1 MECVSNTQA
10 ERSLSKAQMES
21 CLIEAVIDNDF
32 TEVKADTL
40 LKQGCS
46 SVALSIYSHLINQL
60 PVSCAFEKR
69 IQLLLK
75 RCACA
80 LKMKEFKM
88 VLQDCEEV
96 LMLKDGKDEE
106 AWQLSIAALCRLGQL
121 KAAETRAKD
130 WLVREPQSEEAMKTF
145 SKLKIVQETLGE
157 EEEDDDDGFS
167 PANSNMPYSEKMV
180 GERRPPD
187 GMEQEEH
194 DGKLQCTMHE
204 ADLFCTYCD
213 VGFTT
218 DTELEFHCR
227 SQEHQITI
235 MSDKG
240 RDWKFRTPPRGI
252 SAPSYR
258 LCEIHQAGGQ
268 CRLGAQCCD
277 AHGEEELAEW
287 KERYNYRQMKMQKAK
302 DCNLHGSL
310 YSEQLLEKWFNA
322 TNPDLVMTE
331 NVNGVNVEVKPSL
344 DMMVTS
350 KDTHSSWKFD
360 ITCKEILY
368 RVALLYDNHR
378 SHFSLAEVTV
388 ASVDS
393 HFLRNYS
400 LENDC
405 QEWSNPDDLHLFSD
419 TLMVYTIEVHFE
431 TRIFGTFRQ
440 SVVFDFRREPVLF
453 QQLCVDAVP
462 VDQMEALEQVKQTVL
477 CSTPRWN
484 STNAILVP
492 FSLDREMFSEDE
504 QRLLNHYPPPHTAK
518 FVVTQSVMEPTLT
531 RDNYKNRMH
540 DLLFI
545 EELAQC
551 EVISRF
557 NITAQMKLTSCYL
570 LTPAAAT
577 TAKYVHNNELY
588 ACLNLISEL
597 SSDSASGRLILN
609 NCLTALVAPNLA
621 TENNTKQK
629 VYESMIEDKGKNSVY
644 LRLSKHCVE
653 ELNLQ
658 PDTDFLAE
666 VQFQIN
672 RLPLCELHYAVDKLN
687 PVHLIFPDL
696 SLNLQIP
703 WSPKKQWKR
712 HAKLNP
718 KQKEAVI
725 AITTPIDICLPPI
738 LITGPFGTGKTYTLV
753 QAIKEILNQSNTRV
767 LVCTHSNSAADI
779 YIREYLHP
787 YVEMGYSEAR
797 PLRVYY
803 RHRWIATVHPIV
815 LEYCLLTKDCKAQ
828 KFVMPSIED
837 IMKHRVVVT
846 TVGTCRYLVH
856 LGLDKGYFTHILI
869 DEAAQAIEC
878 AAITPLALANEQ
890 TRIVLAG
897 DHMQLNPE
905 VYSKFAEERNL
916 QWSLLER
923 LFDLYPSSCP
933 CKILLCENY
942 RSHSAIIDYTS
953 ELFYNKKL
961 VASGQPSA
969 HPVFFPLTF
978 FTARGE
984 DTQDINCTSFYNNA
998 EVYEIVARVAEL
1010 QKTWPKEWGE
1020 RTENGIGIV
1029 SPYYDQVIR
1038 IRSELRKYKMHGISV
1053 ENVLNVQGKEFQVIF
1068 LSTVRTRNTC
1078 TNLLSGPDSNSTKEE
1093 MDYGFLSNPKL
1104 LNTAIT
1110 RARSMVA
1117 VVGDP
1122 ISLCSVGNCRKL
1134 WEKFIFCCHQ
1144 NNSLYGITW
1153 KTVETHLDG
1162 VELKKIYGLNPL
1174 APEFIPRFFHHANP
1188 YITPTLNP
1196 FPTPWNLHM
1205 NHPPSL
1211 CFPAVYTIPSVY
1223 PYLFSPCVYPFT
1235 APPVWP
1241 SSRPFQGPRYQPHLY
1256 RQAMFP
1262 PFLPQSLSSLL
1273 AQRNSLYHSEDSKV
1287 IDLLHRQG
1295 FCHDLESSVTMKP
1308 SNPQFNN
1315 LQRVATSQVTIRGS
1329 FPSQEA
1335 SQKHELIRKD
1345 HSRVQILP
1353 RVHLPHKE
1361 IQSFS
1366 NCGRVLQHKNTSL
1379 SSTTNS
1385 VVSSYPLHHT
1395 LIGNEGLAVNHE
1407 PSEFSTKQEL
1417 NCGTLT
1423 KEPSYSNV
1431 KQFNSEFLSKQK
1443 SVPRFGVSSHS
1454 RINLLPQED
1463 CEKNSVPLYSL
1474 DTTLSQV
1481 PSKKPDSLPK
1491 AIIVQELEAMLF
1503 EASEKGQ
1510 SFKSTS
1516 NIGQETNQ
1524 LGLGQVENFSNE
1536 KMKLFNSFS
1545 TLELEENSENRPL
1558 YMRGPLK
1565 VRDYLSERR
1574 NTYPELAIQKNEI
1587 SNNYRQH
1594 TNMKSTF
1601 EQQLYNML
1609 SITSGH
1615 LSSSYPELM
1624 KYELKHQTMIRDLS
1638 VPPNPIGNSLPEQL
1652 QSVSGNTHE
1661 ELQPSQLKLSGRAQ
1675 PALDS
1680 IPQQLQP
1687 ISVYKPGG
1695 VQPKIHS
1702 LTTPVSLTQ
1711 RLQPTSNI
1719 LSQQLELTPQH
1730 FSTGLKLTS
1739 GGVPKQLQC
1748 ASGSCL
1754 TKRPTPALGS
1764 LPRDLQLTLDNT
1776 QDSVHSR
1783 IQVPHDN
1790 IHNRLQAPHDNIRSR
1805 LQAPHDNIHSRL
1817 PVPHDSIH
1825 SRLQGPH
1832 SNIYSRQVV
1841 PHDNIPNRLAV
1852 PHNNIPSIL
1861 QTPHDNIH
1869 NRLQAP
1875 HDNIHSRQVVSIDNI
1890 PSRLAGP
1897 HDNIPSILQ
1906 EPHDNV
1912 HNRLQAPHDNIHNT
1926 LQAPSDNICNTLQ
1939 APSDIIHTRLQV
1951 PHDNIHSRLQTPH
1964 GNIHS
1969 RLQTPHGNIHSR
1981 LQVPHDNIHNK
1992 LQTPHD
1998 SIYNRLHI
2006 PQDNIHGRLHTPQDI
2021 VHSRQQGPLNNL
2033 QRTMQ
2038 TPQERVYENVQ
2049 APSNNNS
2056 FGKLQESQN
2065 SVPGIIQA
2073 QQNSTHG
2080 RLLMLQNSFGRQQA
2094 TQYSVLGG
2102 VHDLQESVYGGV
2114 QAAEDNIHGGPYDP
2128 KDSKN
2133 GKYQILHKNVDDY
2146 GHVPQEKLYTCMNRN
2161 IELDSS
2167 RKWKNDLDCSSGHL
2181 QFVQKSLQPKTNAE
2195 AGNSLEL
2202 LIAQKNNSI
2211 IADGCASDN
2220 QLMANKILFQD
2231 QHSPPAYPLTYAE
2244 AVRSH
2249 FPQDLSLGTLEL
2261 DKPLLVKRNVGSHED
2276 EDPCIKT
2283 SLKNQS
2289 KCGLYKYFS

>member
-1 MECVSNTQA
+1 MECVSKTQA
-10 ERSLSKAQMES
+10 ERSLSKAQTES
-21 CLIEAVIDNDF
+21 CLIEAIIGNDF

-60 PVSCAFEKR
+60 SVSCFEKR
-69 IQLLLK
+69 TRLLLK

-88 VLQDCEEV
+88 VLQDCEEI
-96 LMLKDGKDEE
+96 LMLKDGKDQE

-121 KAAETRAKD
+121 KAAERRAKD
-130 WLVREPQSEEAMKTF
+130 WLVREPQNEEAMKTF

-157 EEEDDDDGFS
+157 EEEEEDEGFS
-167 PANSNMPYSEKMV
+167 PTNSNMLDNEKMV

-194 DGKLQCTMHE
+194 DGKLQCSVQE
-204 ADLFCTYCD
+204 ADLFCSYCN

-218 DTELEFHCR
+218 DAELEFHCR

-252 SAPSYR
+252 SAASYS

-331 NVNGVNVEVKPSL
+331 NLAGVNVEVKPNL

-350 KDTHSSWKFD
+350 KDAHSSWKFD
-360 ITCKEILY
+360 VTCKEILY

-419 TLMVYTIEVHFE
+419 SLMVYTIKVHFE
-431 TRIFGTFRQ
+431 THIFGTFRQ

-462 VDQMEALEQVKQTVL
+462 VDQVEALEQVKQTVL
-477 CSTPRWN
+477 CSTPRWDN
-484 STNAILVP
+484 TNTILVP
-492 FSLDREMFSEDE
+492 FSLDQDMFSEDE
-504 QRLLNHYPPPHTAK
+504 RGLLNLYPPPHTTK
-518 FVVTQSVMEPTLT
+518 FVVTQSIMEPALT
-531 RDNYKNRMH
+531 QNNYKNRMH

-577 TAKYVHNNELY
+577 TAKYVRNDELY

-597 SSDSASGRLILN
+597 CSDSASGRLILN
-609 NCLTALVAPNLA
+609 NCQTVLVAPNLE
-621 TENNTKQK
+621 TENNTRQK
-629 VYESMIEDKGKNSVY
+629 VYESIIEDKGKNSVY

-712 HAKLNP
+712 SAKLNP
-718 KQKEAVI
+718 KQKEAVV
-725 AITTPIDICLPPI
+725 AITTPIDIRLPPI

-787 YVEMGYSEAR
+787 YVEMGHTEAR

-803 RHRWIATVHPIV
+803 RHRWIATVHPVV
-815 LEYCLLTKDCKAQ
+815 LEYCLLTMDCKAQ

-856 LGLDKGYFTHILI
+856 LGLDKGFFTHILI

-878 AAITPLALANEQ
+878 AAITPLALADEQ

-923 LFDLYPSSCP
+923 LFDFYPSSCP
-933 CKILLCENY
+933 CKIFLCENY

-969 HPVFFPLTF
+969 HPAFFPLTF

-984 DTQDINCTSFYNNA
+984 DSQDINCTSFYNNA
-998 EVYEIVARVAEL
+998 EVYEVVARVSEL

-1038 IRSELRKYKMHGISV
+1038 IRSELRKRKMHGISV

-1110 RARSMVA
+1110 RARSLVA

-1153 KTVETHLDG
+1153 KTVEAHLDG

-1174 APEFIPRFFHHANP
+1174 APEFIPRFFNHANP
-1188 YITPTLNP
+1188 YISPTLNP
-1196 FPTPWNLHM
+1196 FPSPWNLHM

-1211 CFPAVYTIPSVY
+1211 CFPALYTIPSVY
-1223 PYLFSPCVYPFT
+1223 PYLFSPCMYPFT

-1241 SSRPFQGPRYQPHLY
+1241 TSGPFQGPRYQPHLY
-1256 RQAMFP
+1256 RQTMLPPAFP
-1262 PFLPQSLSSLL
+1262 QNLSSLL
-1273 AQRNSLYHSEDSKV
+1273 SQRNSVYHSEDAKV
-1287 IDLLHRQG
+1287 IELLHKQAFG
-1295 FCHDLESSVTMKP
+1295 HDLESNVTMKS
-1308 SNPQFNN
+1308 SNPHFNN
-1315 LQRVATSQVTIRGS
+1315 LQRVATNQVAIRGS
-1329 FPSQEA
+1329 SPSQEA

-1366 NCGRVLQHKNTSL
+1366 NCGRVLQHKNNSL
-1379 SSTTNS
+1379 SSTNS
-1385 VVSSYPLHHT
+1385 IMSSYPVHH
-1395 LIGNEGLAVNHE
+1395 NSFVKEGLAVNHE
-1407 PSEFSTKQEL
+1407 STEFSTKQDL
-1417 NCGTLT
+1417 NCRNLT

-1431 KQFNSEFLSKQK
+1431 KQFNSEFSTKQK
-1443 SVPRFGVSSHS
+1443 SVPRLGDSSHS
-1454 RINLLPQED
+1454 RINLLLLED
-1463 CEKNSVPLYSL
+1463 FEKNKVSL
-1474 DTTLSQV
+1474 PTSDTTLLQV

-1510 SFKSTS
+1510 SFQFTS

-1524 LGLGQVENFSNE
+1524 LATGQVQSFSNE
-1536 KMKLFNSFS
+1536 KMKLLNSFS

-1565 VRDYLSERR
+1565 IRDQLSERR

-1594 TNMKSTF
+1594 TIVHSTF
-1601 EQQLYNML
+1601 EQQLYNTL

-1615 LSSSYPELM
+1615 LSSSYPELT
-1624 KYELKHQTMIRDLS
+1624 KYDLKQQTMIRDL
-1638 VPPNPIGNSLPEQL
+1638 PPKPIHNSLSEQL
-1652 QSVSGNTHE
+1652 QTVPGNIHE
-1661 ELQPSQLKLSGRAQ
+1661 ELQPSQFRLSGRGH
-1675 PALDS
+1675 PALDNLS
-1680 IPQQLQP
+1680 QQLQP
-1687 ISVYKPGG
+1687 ITVYKPGG
-1695 VQPKIHS
+1695 LQSKLHS
-1702 LTTPVSLTQ
+1702 FTTPVSLTQ

-1719 LSQQLELTPQH
+1719 LSQQFEPTPEH
-1730 FSTGLKLTS
+1730 FSTGLELTS
-1739 GGVPKQLQC
+1739 GCIPKQLQS
-1748 ASGSCL
+1748 AQIQYAPGSCL
-1754 TKRPTPALGS
+1754 TKRLTPTLVSVPG
-1764 LPRDLQLTLDNT
+1764 DLQLTLDST

-1783 IQVPHDN
+1783 LQAPQDN
-1790 IHNRLQAPHDNIRSR
+1790 VHSRLQAPRDSVHSRLQAPRDSVHSRLQAPRDNIYSRLQAPRDNIHSR
-1805 LQAPHDNIHSRL
+1805 LQAPHDNM
-1817 PVPHDSIH
+1817 H
-1825 SRLQGPH
+1825 SRLQAPQNSVH
-1832 SNIYSRQVV
+1832 SRLQDSVHSRILAS
-1841 PHDNIPNRLAV
+1841 HDNL
-1852 PHNNIPSIL
+1852 NI
-1861 QTPHDNIH
+1861 
-1869 NRLQAP
+1869 RLQAP
-1875 HDNIHSRQVVSIDNI
+1875 HDNLNI
-1890 PSRLAGP
+1890 
-1897 HDNIPSILQ
+1897 
-1906 EPHDNV
+1906 
-1912 HNRLQAPHDNIHNT
+1912 RLQAPQDSVHI
-1926 LQAPSDNICNTLQ
+1926 
-1939 APSDIIHTRLQV
+1939 RLQTPQDSV
-1951 PHDNIHSRLQTPH
+1951 HSRLQAQQDSV
-1964 GNIHS
+1964 HS
-1969 RLQTPHGNIHSR
+1969 RLQASHDSTHST
-1981 LQVPHDNIHNK
+1981 LQA
-1992 LQTPHD
+1992 PHD
-1998 SIYNRLHI
+1998 SIYNRFQV
-2006 PQDNIHGRLHTPQDI
+2006 PQDNLHGRLHAPQDI
-2021 VHSRQQGPLNNL
+2021 VHSRQGPLNNL
-2033 QRTMQ
+2033 HRTMQ
-2038 TPQERVYENVQ
+2038 PPQDRMYENVQ
-2049 APSNNNS
+2049 TSSKNNS
-2056 FGKLQESQN
+2056 LGKLQESQN
-2065 SVPGIIQA
+2065 NVPGRMQA

-2080 RLLMLQNSFGRQQA
+2080 RLLVPQNNSVGRQQA
-2094 TQYSVLGG
+2094 PQYSVLGG
-2102 VHDLQESVYGGV
+2102 VQDLQESVYGGL
-2114 QAAEDNIHGGPYDP
+2114 QAPKDNIHGRPYNPQDCR
-2128 KDSKN
+2128 N
-2133 GKYQILHKNVDDY
+2133 GRLQLLHKSVDDY
-2146 GHVPQEKLYTCMNRN
+2146 EHVPQERLQTCVNRN
-2161 IELDSS
+2161 FEPNSS
-2167 RKWKNDLDCSSGHL
+2167 RKWQNDSDCSSGQL
-2181 QFVQKSLQPKTNAE
+2181 QFVQKSLNLNTNAE
-2195 AGNSLEL
+2195 ANNSLEL
-2202 LIAQKNNSI
+2202 LAVQKVNSI
-2211 IADGCASDN
+2211 VAEGCASDN
-2220 QLMANKILFQD
+2220 QLMANKTLFQD
-2231 QHSPPAYPLTYAE
+2231 QHSPPAYPLTYAG

-2249 FPQDLSLGTLEL
+2249 FPQDSSLGTLEL
-2261 DKPLLVKRNVGSHED
+2261 DKPPVVKRNIGSHED
-2276 EDPCIKT
+2276 QDLCIKT